1 MPSTGWYTCH
11 MRDPLRGRR
20 GTCSP
25 SEVCGR
31 RLSSRQETRVRRRS
45 SSSVPQAG
53 CTSAQRRHCRR
64 SQKPLWPRQAAWRL
78 RGKPRANGQPTL
90 CPTPVPRVGL
100 TRCSDH
106 AAPSAAGAES
116 GGSRRA
122 MVAVP
127 AVHAGPAHTRM
138 RQRGCTRRPC
148 ARSPQPVPMPM
159 PMPVPMPVPTAVPV
173 EPHSRRALMAP
184 LLPWRAPRPPSLG
197 LLRPQRAACTRAR
210 PEGSAS
216 RPWPH
221 ATRHTPHATRHTRRR
236 PARRHLQARRAQ
248 PHPALRRRRDLP
260 ARDPAGQEA
269 LPLRAAASE
278 ASSSEAVVPAT
289 YTFDSATVEWAL

>member
-1 MPSTGWYTCH
+1 M
-11 MRDPLRGRR
+11 
-20 GTCSP
+20 
-25 SEVCGR
+25 
-31 RLSSRQETRVRRRS
+31 RRRS

-64 SQKPLWPRQAAWRL
+64 SQKPLWPRLPGR
-78 RGKPRANGQPTL
+78 PRANGQPTL

-100 TRCSDH
+100 TRYSDH
-106 AAPSAAGAES
+106 AAASAAGAEG

-127 AVHAGPAHTRM
+127 AVHAGSAHTRM

-148 ARSPQPVPMPM
+148 ARSPQPVPMPVA
-159 PMPVPMPVPTAVPV
+159 MPVPMAVPTAVPI

-184 LLPWRAPRPPSLG
+184 LLPWRAPRPPG
-197 LLRPQRAACTRAR
+197 LRPTQAAPRSLHAGPAR
-210 PEGSAS
+210 GLGVSPL
-216 RPWPH
+216 

-236 PARRHLQARRAQ
+236 PARRHLQVRRAQ
-248 PHPALRRRRDLP
+248 PHLALRRGGDLQ
-260 ARDPAGQEA
+260 ARHDAGQEA

-289 YTFDSATVEWAL
+289 NTFDSARVGALKLRTRHFSIGR

>member
-1 MPSTGWYTCH
+1 M
-11 MRDPLRGRR
+11 
-20 GTCSP
+20 
-25 SEVCGR
+25 
-31 RLSSRQETRVRRRS
+31 RRRS

-64 SQKPLWPRQAAWRL
+64 SQKPLWPRL
-78 RGKPRANGQPTL
+78 HGKPRANGQPTL

-138 RQRGCTRRPC
+138 RQRGCTWRPC

-184 LLPWRAPRPPSLG
+184 LLPRRAPMLAPRPPG
-197 LLRPQRAACTRAR
+197 LRPTQAAAR
-210 PEGSAS
+210 SLHAGPARGLGVS
-216 RPWPH
+216 PL
-221 ATRHTPHATRHTRRR
+221 ATRHTPRATRDAGLRDAIYKLV
-236 PARRHLQARRAQ
+236 ARNRIRLFGGVETCRRATLQ
-248 PHPALRRRRDLP
+248 DKKHFL
-260 ARDPAGQEA
+260 
-269 LPLRAAASE
+269 
-278 ASSSEAVVPAT
+278 
-289 YTFDSATVEWAL
+289 